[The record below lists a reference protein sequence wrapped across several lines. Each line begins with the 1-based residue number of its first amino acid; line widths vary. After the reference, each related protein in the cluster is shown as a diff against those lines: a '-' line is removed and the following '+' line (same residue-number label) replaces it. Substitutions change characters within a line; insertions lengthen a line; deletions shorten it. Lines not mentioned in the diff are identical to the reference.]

1 MISHILMTCEYSWPL
16 IYFENDFANEKKCR
30 IDRSFIF
37 RDGYK
42 LNTIAQ
48 TLNFLY

>member
-1 MISHILMTCEYSWPL
+1 MISHILTAFEYCWPL
-16 IYFENDFANEKKCR
+16 IYFENDFANEKKYR
-30 IDRSFIF
+30 IDNIF
-37 RDGYK
+37 KDGYK